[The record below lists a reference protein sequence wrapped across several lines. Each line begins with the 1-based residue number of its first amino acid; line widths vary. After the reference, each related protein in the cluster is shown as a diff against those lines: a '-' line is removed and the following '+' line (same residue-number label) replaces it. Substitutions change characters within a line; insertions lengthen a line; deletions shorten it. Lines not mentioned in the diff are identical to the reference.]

1 MTRFDWL
8 PRLAVVLSNHDR
20 HQPRRR
26 KVRRLGLECLEHRTV
41 PSTVTLTVSSLMD
54 TGSGTLR
61 AAITAADG
69 GSSSNNYVV
78 NFASG
83 LTGTITLE
91 SALPA
96 FSNNISLNGPGA
108 SSLTLRRDP
117 NAASSFGIFA
127 VDGVTASL
135 SGLTIAGGTAGNTQ
149 GEGGGIENGGS
160 LTVSNCTISNNT
172 AGWGGGI
179 FNNGRGSLT
188 VTDCTLENNTA
199 GEGGGLFNYGT
210 VTVSGSTI
218 TGNSAVQSLATPF
231 SPDGGG
237 ILNVGTLTVSS
248 STLTNN
254 TASNGGGLAL
264 EPGSST
270 TVDSCTIENNDAFS
284 YGGGIFCSGYF
295 QGSYGNGKLTV
306 EYSTVINNGQGN
318 GYCDLY
324 NQWPA
329 KDVTLINSDV
339 GVIQGSVTVKNK

>member
-1 MTRFDWL
+1 MSRFTWL
-8 PRLAVVLSNHDR
+8 PWFTEGRSQRDARRS
-20 HQPRRR
+20 RRR
-26 KVRRLGLECLEHRTV
+26 NARHFSLECLEHRTV
-41 PSTVTLTVSSLMD
+41 LSSVTLTVSSLAD

-61 AAITAADG
+61 AAITAADAG
-69 GSSSNNYVV
+69 SSNNSYAI
-78 NFASG
+78 NFSSG

-108 SSLTLRRDP
+108 GSLTVQRDP

-127 VDGVTASL
+127 VNSVTASI

-149 GEGGGIENGGS
+149 GQSGGIYNGGS
-160 LTVSNCTISNNT
+160 LTVSNCTLSNNT
-172 AGWGGGI
+172 AGEGGGI

-188 VTDCTLENNTA
+188 VSDCTLENNTA

-218 TGNSAVQSLATPF
+218 TGNSTVQSLAGPW

-254 TASNGGGLAL
+254 TAGTANGGGMAL

-270 TVDSCTIENNDAFS
+270 TVDGCTIENNVATS

-295 QGSYGNGKLTV
+295 QFTYGNGKLTV
-306 EYSTVINNGQGN
+306 EYSTVINNG
-318 GYCDLY
+318 YADLY

-329 KDVTLINSDV
+329 KDVTLVNSDI
-339 GVIQGSVTVKNK
+339 GIIQGPVTVKNK